1 MDVRIIDLVIAL
13 KKSCIRKEE
22 SIMNKFSISPAEY
35 HGIRAIAPEEKIT
48 GGNLSSKMG
57 LSMSRGSRV
66 IDKLIKKRYIKQI
79 QSPSD
84 RRCNTVILS
93 PKGLKVKNEIDKMLD
108 ICENEIISNIPDNE
122 IRSFIKSLD
131 KLTLILQTK

>member
-22 SIMNKFSISPAEY
+22 SIMSKFSISPAEY
-35 HGIRAIAPEEKIT
+35 HGIIAIATGEKIT

-66 IDKLIKKRYIKQI
+66 IDKLIKKGYLRQI
-79 QSPSD
+79 DLPGD
-84 RRCNTVILS
+84 RRCNTITLA
-93 PKGLKVKNEIDKMLD
+93 PKGLKVKNEIEKMLD
-108 ICENEIISNIPDNE
+108 ICENEIISNIPDSE